1 MNLEPWLP
9 HLLTASGIAIGA
21 VLTWLL
27 CRNRAQAMRKHHA
40 ERYRSIRKSLAEM
53 EAGCANLEAE
63 LRQLRHSEALALR
76 RQAELEVL
84 SQAEQRGHA
93 EKQQLLKEAETR
105 IARNFK
111 YLSLETLRDTQREF
125 LDYAHATF
133 DSQQGN
139 ATNELEQSRL
149 AVADLV
155 RPVTAALERV
165 ESHLEGL
172 AQARHETE
180 PALGERT
187 RHSHGTTTIPEPS
200 PGLAAVSRAMAE
212 EEPRVS
218 PPGKKRIEP
227 AS

>member
-9 HLLTASGIAIGA
+9 HLLSVSGIAIGA
-21 VLTWLL
+21 VLTWLS
-27 CRNRAQAMRKHHA
+27 CRNRMQSMRKHHA
-40 ERYRSIRKSLAEM
+40 ERYRSIRRSLAEM

-93 EKQQLLKEAETR
+93 EKQQLLKEAENR

-155 RPVTAALERV
+155 RPVTAAPERV
-165 ESHLEGL
+165 ERHLEGL
-172 AQARHETE
+172 AQAGHDPESS
-180 PALGERT
+180 PGERT
-187 RHSHGTTTIPEPS
+187 RHSHGKTAIPEPS

-212 EEPRVS
+212 EEPRIS
-218 PPGKKRIEP
+218 PPGKKRIES